1 MEIVL
6 AVLLLFGGFALGSS
20 TADKGG
26 NDKQSTMNA
35 SHVDGVAGADP
46 VTQVMRQ
53 SDPTGCHSDKSVI
66 YRDLTVP
73 YRGKAGDL
81 AVQSDDCEGGRD
93 CSYNPTAFP
102 PSAVQGCTNAAIA
115 GRNGA
120 AMEVKCP
127 VE

>member
-1 MEIVL
+1 MEILL
-6 AVLLLFGGFALGSS
+6 AVVLLFGGFALGSS
-20 TADKGG
+20 TGDKDRY
-26 NDKQSTMNA
+26 DKQSTMNA
-35 SHVDGVAGADP
+35 SHVDGVAGSDP
-46 VTQVMRQ
+46 VTQATRQ
-53 SDPTGCHSDKSVI
+53 SDPTGCHSDKSFI
-66 YRDLTVP
+66 SRDLTVP

-81 AVQSDDCEGGRD
+81 AIQSDDCEGGRD

-127 VE
+127 NE